1 MRSGTCRSSKRSTWK
16 RKRRPIACKRR
27 ISSALTKPSRRSGRR
42 SSRVT
47 DLSWP
52 FFEERH
58 RELARELET
67 WCAANLTGRYAE
79 DIDSECRTLVR
90 ELGAAGFLKLCVA
103 GGESRPDVRSLAIAR
118 ETLAYHSA
126 LADFAFA
133 MQGLGSGAISLFGT
147 IEQKRE
153 WLPKVASSEAI
164 AAFAMTEPECGSGA
178 ANIQTS
184 AMRDGDEW
192 VLVGER
198 TLISNGGIANFYVTF
213 ARTGEGEGA
222 RGLSAFIV
230 PAEAVTVAQRIE
242 VIAPHPL
249 ARLTYDNVR
258 VPAGAIVGEPGEGF
272 RIGMETLTLF
282 RVTVGAAA
290 LGFARCALDEA
301 LTFAANRRLGTAT
314 LADNAVTQEKL
325 ADMAL
330 SNDASALLIYRA
342 AWQQDVGGV
351 DNRRAAA
358 MAKLHATEAAQQVID
373 AAVQMHGGAGVTKGV
388 KVEELYRDIR
398 ALRIYEGASEV
409 QRQIIARDLLKE
421 VRP

>member
-1 MRSGTCRSSKRSTWK
+1 MSDTSHL
-16 RKRRPIACKRR
+16 A
-27 ISSALTKPSRRSGRR
+27 
-42 SSRVT
+42 
-47 DLSWP
+47 WP
-52 FFEERH
+52 FFEARH
-58 RELARELET
+58 RELAADLQR
-67 WCAANLTGRYAE
+67 WCADNLTGRFAD
-79 DIDSECRTLVR
+79 DIDSECRALVR

-103 GGESRPDVRSLAIAR
+103 DGDSRPDVRSLAIAR

-147 IEQKRE
+147 VEQKRA
-153 WLPKVASSEAI
+153 WLPKVASGEAI
-164 AAFAMTEPECGSGA
+164 AAFAMTEPECGSDA
-178 ANIQTS
+178 ANIRTS
-184 AMRDGDEW
+184 AMRDGNHW
-192 VLVGER
+192 VLVGEK
-198 TLISNGGIANFYVTF
+198 TLISNGGIADFYVTF
-213 ARTGEGEGA
+213 ARTGEGEGS

-230 PAEAVTVAQRIE
+230 PAEAVTIAERID

-258 VPAGAIVGEPGEGF
+258 IPADSIIGEPGEGF

-290 LGFARCALDEA
+290 LGFGKRALDEA
-301 LTFAANRRLGTAT
+301 LSFATDRRLGNAT
-314 LADNAVTQEKL
+314 LADNAVTQAKL

-330 SNDASALLIYRA
+330 LNDASALLVYRA
-342 AWQQDVGGV
+342 AWQQDVGGSGAST

-358 MAKLHATEAAQQVID
+358 MAKLHATESGSLVID
-373 AAVQMHGGAGVTKGV
+373 AAVQMHGGAGVTRGV

-409 QRQIIARDLLKE
+409 QRQIIARDLLKGAAS
-421 VRP
+421 

>member
-1 MRSGTCRSSKRSTWK
+1 MSDT
-16 RKRRPIACKRR
+16 PY
-27 ISSALTKPSRRSGRR
+27 
-42 SSRVT
+42 
-47 DLSWP
+47 LSWP

-58 RELARELET
+58 RELAKKLEAWCREVIHDAEPSD
-67 WCAANLTGRYAE
+67 ADYA
-79 DIDSECRTLVR
+79 CRATVA
-90 ELGAAGFLKLCVA
+90 ELGKAGFLKLCVGDA
-103 GGESRPDVRSLAIAR
+103 DRRPDVRSLALCR
-118 ETLAYHSA
+118 ETFARYHG
-126 LADFAFA
+126 LVDFAFA

-147 IEQKRE
+147 VEQKRE
-153 WLPKVASSEAI
+153 WLPRVASGQAI
-164 AAFAMTEPECGSGA
+164 AAFAMTEPECGSDA
-178 ANIQTS
+178 ANMASS

-192 VLVGER
+192 VLVGEK
-198 TLISNGGIANFYVTF
+198 TYISNGGIADFYVTF

-230 PAEAVTVAQRIE
+230 PAEAVSVAERIE
-242 VIAPHPL
+242 VVAPHPL
-249 ARLTYDNVR
+249 ARLKYDNIR
-258 VPAGAIVGEPGEGF
+258 IPADAIIGEPGEGF

-290 LGFARCALDEA
+290 LGFARRALDEA
-301 LTFAANRRLGTAT
+301 LKFACNRRLGTAT

-330 SNDASALLIYRA
+330 AVEASALLITRA

-358 MAKLHATEAAQQVID
+358 MAKLHATESAQQVID
-373 AAVQMHGGAGVTKGV
+373 LAVQMHGGAGVTKGV

-421 VRP
+421 VRA